1 LFIFSSERSSTR
13 LHAPPGGKSSFSIGG
28 YTEEEKAPAQRR
40 PRGNEPAYLADYA
53 PKNAQARQTEQPQRV
68 EQEFPNKKS
77 YGRQMSRQYEN
88 VAPTADVHQHSG
100 APPVTGAKQST
111 RVMHAPGG
119 RSSIV
124 IG

>member
-1 LFIFSSERSSTR
+1 M
-13 LHAPPGGKSSFSIGG
+13 
-28 YTEEEKAPAQRR
+28 QRR
-40 PRGNEPAYLADYA
+40 PRGNEPSYLADYA
-53 PKNAQARQTEQPQRV
+53 PQAAPVRMTEQPMRV

-77 YGRQMSRQYEN
+77 YGRQISRQYEN
-88 VAPTADVHQHSG
+88 QPPAQFVPQHSG

-119 RSSIV
+119 QSSIV